1 MSRRPLP
8 PTFKTIGD
16 AAAGVIA
23 NIKKAPPMDVELIR
37 IEQQNALAVFTTP
50 NALDPYLNM
59 VRKEIDA
66 FEPDISTAKGRA
78 DVKSFAFKITKVKTY
93 LDGTGKA
100 LNDAQKE
107 IPKKI
112 DAARKHARDT
122 LDAWAE
128 EVRKPLTDWE
138 ETEEQRVAAHKAAIA
153 RIEQLGAKSQLQIP
167 AAEMRAAL
175 DELNSIVI
183 GPDCEEYEA
192 AYGRAKEIAV
202 FQLDAGIEARERYEA
217 EQAELAELRRQMEE
231 RQRRDREERIAREA
245 AEKAKRDAEEKAA
258 ADARRAEEAARRER
272 EAAEAREQE
281 LKRQAEAAEQ
291 RARETE
297 ARVKREA
304 EQAKAAEA
312 AAAARRE
319 ANKRHREKVHRD
331 AARAIEGVGIPSELA
346 ARVVDLI
353 ATGQVPHVAITY

>member
-1 MSRRPLP
+1 MKRPLP
-8 PTFKTIGD
+8 PTFKSLGD
-16 AAAGVIA
+16 AAAGVVA
-23 NIKKAPPMDVELIR
+23 NIKKAPPMDVELIK
-37 IEQQNALAVFTTP
+37 IEPQNALAVFTTP
-50 NALDPYLNM
+50 NALDPYLAM

-66 FEPDISTAKGRA
+66 FNSDISTAKGRA
-78 DVKSFAFKITKVKTY
+78 EVKSFAFKITKVKTY
-93 LDGTGKA
+93 IDGTGKGLA
-100 LNDAQKE
+100 DEQKE

-122 LDAWAE
+122 LDAWAD

-138 ETEEQRVAAHKAAIA
+138 QAEEQRVDGHKAAIA
-153 RIEQLGAKSQLQIP
+153 KIEQLGAQGGRSDLP
-167 AAEMRAAL
+167 SGYMRDALAEVLAVA
-175 DELNSIVI
+175 V
-183 GPDCEEYEA
+183 GPWCEEFEG

-202 FQLDAGIEARERYEA
+202 FQLQSGIEARERYEA
-217 EQAELAELRRQMEE
+217 EQAELAELRRLKEE
-231 RQRRDREERIAREA
+231 RDKKDREERIAREA

-291 RARETE
+291 RARDTE

-319 ANKRHREKVHRD
+319 ANKRHRDKVHRE
-331 AARAIEGVGIPSELA
+331 AAA
-346 ARVVDLI
+346 ALVAFGLPQDTAAGVVDLI
-353 ATGQVPHVAITY
+353 ASARVPHIAITY